1 MSVGLGPQVWVVVS
15 GADELRRLSMMEE
28 AVSRPDMRTLY
39 EIYSYDRSLGGGRIV
54 QYYHINQ
61 SMCIVVLL
69 RAGVIFPDGA
79 LWREQRRFVARTLRD
94 LGVGR
99 RTLDDHVLEEARYC
113 LHHLEERARQARRKS
128 FLILMKDS
136 LSLASRSRIPSWR
149 CRTSSTSPAST
160 SSGGWCAAAG
170 SSTTTRGS
178 PG

>member
-113 LHHLEERARQARRKS
+113 LHHLEERARQARKKS
-128 FLILMKDS
+128 FLMKDS
-136 LSLASRSRIPSWR
+136 LSLASRCRIPSWR